1 MKESMLMLKP
11 ATPSP
16 ATTPLMPAIESSS
29 AEVNAPLA
37 IAKDA
42 RVGSLVFGT

>member
-1 MKESMLMLKP
+1 MKESMLTLKS

-29 AEVNAPLA
+29 EEVKAPVA

-42 RVGSLVFGT
+42 RVGSLVFGP